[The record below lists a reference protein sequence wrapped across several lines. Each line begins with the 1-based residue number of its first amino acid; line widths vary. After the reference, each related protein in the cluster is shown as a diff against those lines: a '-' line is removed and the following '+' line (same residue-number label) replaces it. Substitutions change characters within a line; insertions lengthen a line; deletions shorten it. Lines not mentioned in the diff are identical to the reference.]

1 MAADHPEHTRG
12 WRRVKALIFLLIGVS
27 AIGWLVYD
35 QRRAGVLRNL
45 ASTGTLVQARIKEM
59 NTHRGGNLLTLCY
72 EFSAAGSPVEIRDRK
87 VADFD
92 GLEAKGLIDVWYDP
106 ADPRSCVTRNELRHP
121 RYGATPFLFAG
132 LIVLVMAAAALQ
144 TRRETQPA
152 RDADA
157 GDGPGGIV

>member
-1 MAADHPEHTRG
+1 MATDNPEHSRS
-12 WRRVKALIFLLIGVS
+12 WRRVKALIFLLIGMS
-27 AIGWLVYD
+27 AIGWLVFD

-45 ASTGTLVQARIKEM
+45 TSTGTLVQARIKEM

-72 EFSAAGSPVEIRDRK
+72 EFSAGGSAVEIRDRK

-92 GLEAKGLIDVWYDP
+92 GLQPQGTIDVWYDP

-144 TRRETQPA
+144 TRREIQPA
-152 RDADA
+152 RDVVP
-157 GDGPGGIV
+157 GD

>member
-1 MAADHPEHTRG
+1 MAIAKIPELFNPERSRS
-12 WRRVKALIFLLIGVS
+12 WRRVKAAVFLLIGMG
-27 AIGWLVYD
+27 AIGWLLVD

-45 ASTGTLVQARIKEM
+45 TSTGTLVQARIKEM

-72 EFSAAGSPVEIRDRK
+72 EFSAGGSPVEIRDRK

-92 GLEAKGLIDVWYDP
+92 GLEPQGRIDVWYDP

-144 TRRETQPA
+144 ARREIQPS
-152 RDADA
+152 RGLDAAD
-157 GDGPGGIV
+157 

>member
-1 MAADHPEHTRG
+1 MAIDNPEQSRG
-12 WRRVKALIFLLIGVS
+12 WRRVKALIFLLIGMS
-27 AIGWLVYD
+27 AIGWLVVD

-45 ASTGTLVQARIKEM
+45 TSTGTLVQARIKEM

-72 EFSAAGSPVEIRDRK
+72 EFSAGGPPVEIRDRK

-92 GLEAKGLIDVWYDP
+92 GLEPQGTVDVWYDP
-106 ADPRSCVTRNELRHP
+106 ADPPSCVTRNELRHP

-144 TRRETQPA
+144 TRREIQAPLHPYA
-152 RDADA
+152 AD
-157 GDGPGGIV
+157 